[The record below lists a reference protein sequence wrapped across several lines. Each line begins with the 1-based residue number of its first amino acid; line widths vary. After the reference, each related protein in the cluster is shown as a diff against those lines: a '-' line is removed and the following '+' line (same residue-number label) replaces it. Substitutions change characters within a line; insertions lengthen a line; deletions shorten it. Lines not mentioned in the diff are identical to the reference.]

1 MEESKERGKENKQEG
16 KGRGKENKQE
26 GKGMG
31 KKKISRKGK
40 AEVRKIKK
48 GRGRQQKGI

>member
-1 MEESKERGKENKQEG
+1 MDESKCRVEEDKQEG

-26 GKGMG
+26 GKGRG

-40 AEVRKIKK
+40 AEVRKIKN